1 MGLVRT
7 GWCMSLRCRLGVFVV
22 FSFFLSGCVSV
33 SDVVRVV
40 GSVVGSDVGVK
51 GDSVSLTVPVDV
63 DTVEEECA
71 GLVGSTV
78 GREFIYCMYVN
89 GVAPSEPVVDDSVV
103 ELLDEVGEVRVM
115 FSLKVDVWLFPAT
128 ASKLYPGGGDLFTLT
143 VEEQLEMVQIR
154 AAEKILFDDMWDGFT
169 VEEKSDIMLDV
180 ELLQSGFYVAT
191 VGKVGLDA
199 LMGSEEVFEIVL
211 VPEMLNML

>member
-7 GWCMSLRCRLGVFVV
+7 GWCMSLWCRLGVFVV

-33 SDVVRVV
+33 SDVARMVDGVV
-40 GSVVGSDVGVK
+40 VSAGGLSGSTVSDVV
-51 GDSVSLTVPVDV
+51 VDV
-63 DTVEEECA
+63 GAVEEECA

-78 GREFIYCMYVN
+78 AREFIYCMYVN

-103 ELLDEVGEVRVM
+103 EFLDEVGEVRVM

-128 ASKLYPGGGDLFTLT
+128 ASQLYPGGGDLFTLT
-143 VEEQLEMVQIR
+143 VEEQLEMVQISV
-154 AAEKILFDDMWDGFT
+154 AERVLFDDMWDGLT

-180 ELLQSGFYVAT
+180 ELLESGFYVAT